1 MQVCCYTSLLPRS
14 SATPLPASP
23 RDATSPGSSATASR
37 PHMPS
42 AARRPGLDDAQHA
55 ATTLLCPSHSAP
67 ATIPPQCTRTHTSCA
82 TRATH
87 EHAMRPAPSRSARG
101 VRDNTRVHATKS
113 RHRGGRDRASR
124 SHGHKSLCH
133 VVSRAVLAP
142 PRDPTLPAP
151 ANDAAGTRAGGIPR
165 QRERRAAAHGIPRR
179 GAPPATGAAA
189 RAACVAADTRG
200 RRQGGGPPQARLCA
214 HPPPLWATAWRGRRR
229 AYSGPTTSM
238 TTRPSGHRDPRLPPA
253 ALGYGLAGAAQARAE
268 TPACLPTPPP
278 HPFRACRV
286 RRGGGVGSVGMTN
299 DRERALKNL
308 GCGRR
313 AGGEAPR
320 SVVAATR

>member
-1 MQVCCYTSLLPRS
+1 M
-14 SATPLPASP
+14 
-23 RDATSPGSSATASR
+23 RDT
-37 PHMPS
+37 
-42 AARRPGLDDAQHA
+42 
-55 ATTLLCPSHSAP
+55 
-67 ATIPPQCTRTHTSCA
+67 
-82 TRATH
+82 
-87 EHAMRPAPSRSARG
+87 
-101 VRDNTRVHATKS
+101 TRVHATTS

-124 SHGHKSLCH
+124 SHGHKSLCQ

-151 ANDAAGTRAGGIPR
+151 ANYATGTRAGGIPR

-189 RAACVAADTRG
+189 RAACAAADTRG
-200 RRQGGGPPQARLCA
+200 RRQGGGPSQAGPCA

-229 AYSGPTTSM
+229 AYSGPNM
-238 TTRPSGHRDPRLPPA
+238 RPFGHPDPRLPPA

-286 RRGGGVGSVGMTN
+286 RRGGGVGSVGTGPMIGRSN
-299 DRERALKNL
+299 PRISDVGGGRGAQPPVAWSL
-308 GCGRR
+308 RR
-313 AGGEAPR
+313 ANSHGRAGTLAPR
-320 SVVAATR
+320 GRTLGQQGCPQHLSKISPHDAL

>member
-1 MQVCCYTSLLPRS
+1 
-14 SATPLPASP
+14 
-23 RDATSPGSSATASR
+23 
-37 PHMPS
+37 
-42 AARRPGLDDAQHA
+42 
-55 ATTLLCPSHSAP
+55 
-67 ATIPPQCTRTHTSCA
+67 
-82 TRATH
+82 
-87 EHAMRPAPSRSARG
+87 MRPAPSRSARG
-101 VRDNTRVHATKS
+101 VRDSTLVHATTS

-151 ANDAAGTRAGGIPR
+151 ANNAAGTRAGGIPR

-238 TTRPSGHRDPRLPPA
+238 TTRPTKAGGRHRVTSILKEILHYVDVLDVSRYEKNLRDRD
-253 ALGYGLAGAAQARAE
+253 AR
-268 TPACLPTPPP
+268 
-278 HPFRACRV
+278 R
-286 RRGGGVGSVGMTN
+286 RRGT
-299 DRERALKNL
+299 EL
-308 GCGRR
+308 
-313 AGGEAPR
+313 
-320 SVVAATR
+320 SVVGLLSSPC